1 MAYIWEGNTF
11 WQGRCILYN
20 DGTHVKERDV
30 MLCDVA
36 NNEGNDLSVLV
47 GCLKTGFLFL
57 CFLKIIYVE
66 LVYIRKLMLLDFTSF
81 GCIILHPVYLTLD
94 NSRRT
99 EFEQRGNIINSNLID
114 TKNLNT
120 LIIVNWHKFDRLHV
134 FN

>member
-66 LVYIRKLMLLDFTSF
+66 LVYIRKLMFLDFTSF
-81 GCIILHPVYLTLD
+81 GCIILYTVYLTLN
-94 NSRRT
+94 NSRRAG
-99 EFEQRGNIINSNLID
+99 FEQRMYV
-114 TKNLNT
+114 
-120 LIIVNWHKFDRLHV
+120 VNHQYKFD
-134 FN
+134 FY

>member
-66 LVYIRKLMLLDFTSF
+66 LVYIRKLMFLDFTSF
-81 GCIILHPVYLTLD
+81 GCIILHTGCLTLN

-99 EFEQRGNIINSNLID
+99 GFKQCMYV
-114 TKNLNT
+114 
-120 LIIVNWHKFDRLHV
+120 VNHQYKFDLYYE
-134 FN
+134 FQYLTYY

>member
-47 GCLKTGFLFL
+47 GCLKTGF
-57 CFLKIIYVE
+57 CFKAFQNWYIE
-66 LVYIRKLMLLDFTSF
+66 AKFHLVVWYNVAVLVIQS
-81 GCIILHPVYLTLD
+81 
-94 NSRRT
+94 
-99 EFEQRGNIINSNLID
+99 
-114 TKNLNT
+114 
-120 LIIVNWHKFDRLHV
+120 
-134 FN
+134 